1 MGLQFDFSMLDA
13 MDILDIATY
22 VEREAASN
30 YEELASWCRK
40 ESPETADFFMR
51 MAGWENRHGD
61 QLVQLR
67 KGLYGDTPPKF
78 TDTGAWEVETP
89 DYGKVGSALSIT
101 EALQV
106 AFEAERNAERYYS
119 EAIDYITDDKT
130 IFLLENLRDS
140 EVEHQRLL
148 KEEMAKH

>member
-30 YEELASWCRK
+30 YEELAAWCRNDA
-40 ESPETADFFMR
+40 PETADFFMR

-61 QLVQLR
+61 QLVHLR
-67 KGLYGDTPPKF
+67 KGLYGDTPPNF
-78 TDTGAWEVETP
+78 TDSGAWEVETP
-89 DYGKVGSALSIT
+89 DYRKVGAALSIT
-101 EALQV
+101 EALHV

-119 EAIDYITDDKT
+119 EAIDYISDEKT
-130 IFLLENLRDS
+130 IFLLESLRDA

-148 KEEMAKH
+148 KAEMAKH